1 MTIATFSDR
10 TATFPQTAATN
21 AAGTAII
28 EAQHVG
34 KTYRAE
40 RGKELTVLRDISFT
54 LHEGEIVA
62 ILGRSGAGKSTFL
75 RILAG
80 LVPASSGTVTYRGTD
95 ITGPNPGVGLVF
107 QTFAL
112 MPWLTVQANVELG
125 LEARGVPREER
136 RRAALQAIDA
146 IGLDGFENAYP
157 KELSGGMR
165 QRAVIAMALCCNPC
179 LLLADEPTTALDV
192 TIQKQILNLFL
203 ELQESDRM
211 SIMMVTHD
219 IGVAAQ
225 VADQIA
231 IMYGG
236 IILECGATRQVL
248 ETPAN
253 PYTKALIAALPKSG
267 NRERLVAIE
276 GQPPTI
282 VHMPPGCP
290 FSNRCAYATEACRQS
305 VPELKPIDEHHM
317 TACHMNLVTSG
328 GK

>member
-1 MTIATFSDR
+1 
-10 TATFPQTAATN
+10 
-21 AAGTAII
+21 
-28 EAQHVG
+28 
-34 KTYRAE
+34 
-40 RGKELTVLRDISFT
+40 
-54 LHEGEIVA
+54 
-62 ILGRSGAGKSTFL
+62 
-75 RILAG
+75 
-80 LVPASSGTVTYRGTD
+80 
-95 ITGPNPGVGLVF
+95 
-107 QTFAL
+107 
-112 MPWLTVQANVELG
+112 
-125 LEARGVPREER
+125 
-136 RRAALQAIDA
+136 
-146 IGLDGFENAYP
+146 
-157 KELSGGMR
+157 
-165 QRAVIAMALCCNPC
+165 
-179 LLLADEPTTALDV
+179 
-192 TIQKQILNLFL
+192 
-203 ELQESDRM
+203 M

-225 VADQIA
+225 VADQTA

>member
-1 MTIATFSDR
+1 
-10 TATFPQTAATN
+10 
-21 AAGTAII
+21 
-28 EAQHVG
+28 
-34 KTYRAE
+34 
-40 RGKELTVLRDISFT
+40 
-54 LHEGEIVA
+54 
-62 ILGRSGAGKSTFL
+62 
-75 RILAG
+75 
-80 LVPASSGTVTYRGTD
+80 
-95 ITGPNPGVGLVF
+95 
-107 QTFAL
+107 
-112 MPWLTVQANVELG
+112 
-125 LEARGVPREER
+125 
-136 RRAALQAIDA
+136 
-146 IGLDGFENAYP
+146 
-157 KELSGGMR
+157 
-165 QRAVIAMALCCNPC
+165 MALCCNPC
-179 LLLADEPTTALDV
+179 LLLADEPTTALGV

>member
-1 MTIATFSDR
+1 MTIATFSDH

-28 EAQHVG
+28 EARHVG

-157 KELSGGMR
+157 KELSGGMC
-165 QRAVIAMALCCNPC
+165 QRASLARALVGKPKV
-179 LLLADEPTTALDV
+179 LLLDEPLGALDAF
-192 TIQKQILNLFL
+192 TRMNMQDEILRIWK
-203 ELQESDRM
+203 ETGM
-211 SIMMVTHD
+211 TAIMVTHD
-219 IGVAAQ
+219 VDEAVYLSDKVVVMTPRPGRITGTLDIKLARPRARSSEDFLHYRAEILRQ
-225 VADQIA
+225 LH
-231 IMYGG
+231 YGG
-236 IILECGATRQVL
+236 
-248 ETPAN
+248 
-253 PYTKALIAALPKSG
+253 
-267 NRERLVAIE
+267 
-276 GQPPTI
+276 TI
-282 VHMPPGCP
+282 KEP
-290 FSNRCAYATEACRQS
+290 NYY
-305 VPELKPIDEHHM
+305 I
-317 TACHMNLVTSG
+317 
-328 GK
+328 

>member
-1 MTIATFSDR
+1 MDFIFIKSSKAGKEDYGSIYARVRSGKANMKVVTGFTIKQLEWEKYRSLQYTSSALMSSIGIKYGQFAQVLAR
-10 TATFPQTAATN
+10 IKAAFEADGFN
-21 AAGTAII
+21 PKEAKNII
-28 EAQHVG
+28 ESVKHDVLNGMMQIVEVKPKG
-34 KTYRAE
+34 KMLFE
-40 RGKELTVLRDISFT
+40 DFLTSYIEDMET
-54 LHEGEIVA
+54 
-62 ILGRSGAGKSTFL
+62 GRRTKKGRTVKVSPAYIKGL
-75 RILAG
+75 RI
-80 LVPASSGTVTYRGTD
+80 
-95 ITGPNPGVGLVF
+95 
-107 QTFAL
+107 
-112 MPWLTVQANVELG
+112 
-125 LEARGVPREER
+125 
-136 RRAALQAIDA
+136 
-146 IGLDGFENAYP
+146 
-157 KELSGGMR
+157 
-165 QRAVIAMALCCNPC
+165 
-179 LLLADEPTTALDV
+179 
-192 TIQKQILNLFL
+192 IQKQILNLFL

>member
-1 MTIATFSDR
+1 ML
-10 TATFPQTAATN
+10 
-21 AAGTAII
+21 
-28 EAQHVG
+28 EMVG
-34 KTYRAE
+34 
-40 RGKELTVLRDISFT
+40 I
-54 LHEGEIVA
+54 
-62 ILGRSGAGKSTFL
+62 
-75 RILAG
+75 
-80 LVPASSGTVTYRGTD
+80 PASRKHEF
-95 ITGPNPGVGLVF
+95 PHQF
-107 QTFAL
+107 
-112 MPWLTVQANVELG
+112 
-125 LEARGVPREER
+125 
-136 RRAALQAIDA
+136 
-146 IGLDGFENAYP
+146 
-157 KELSGGMR
+157 SGGMK
-165 QRAVIAMALCCNPC
+165 QRVMIAMALACSPE
-179 LLLADEPTTALDV
+179 LLIADEPTTALDV